1 VKTLEDRLRAATR
14 AAAAS
19 VTDDSAPPLVLSPS
33 KRHRLSAPG
42 WQRWRRRLI
51 PAAAAA
57 SVLAIIAT
65 SLAIAG
71 GAGSDRTSGHA
82 GAVWFP
88 SGRLL
93 FADAWGLKWLYPDG
107 KTTGI
112 AHGFIGA
119 NMVAGGTKLLAWRPT
134 QNPKARPPCRGCFAD
149 VDYYFMNLNGSGR
162 RLALRAEP
170 TGSKVQVGHLSVEVS
185 PDGRGLAYVRQGESR
200 STGNN
205 FFDQLWVI
213 DLANGHKIDLGRAP
227 SSGNAFTWVN
237 NSTLLAETPN
247 GAALQKVN
255 INTGRKTNYLNVSD
269 PRIVRAY
276 ESARPGAG
284 SPKGVDPIGWSTDS
298 TRSALAVTLWG
309 GSQRFPAKAV
319 IALVGHGVIRS
330 FAPDNKPLLTLTW
343 GPAGRFV
350 IESALGTT
358 AVKAGLYAGTVGTS
372 KLYRLPSFG
381 APDKLAFSPQ
391 GTVIAQGYE
400 SGTWAF
406 VRAPAA
412 MCHTSVGCASFRPI
426 TRDKGGT
433 LIAWAP

>member
-1 VKTLEDRLRAATR
+1 MKTLEDRLRAATR

-19 VTDDSAPPLVLSPS
+19 VADDSAPPLVLSPS

-71 GAGSDRTSGHA
+71 GGGGHRTTGHA
-82 GAVWFP
+82 GTASFP
-88 SGRLL
+88 SGRIL
-93 FADAWGLKWLYPDG
+93 FADSWGLRWLYPDG
-107 KTTGI
+107 KTTYI

-119 NMVAGGTKLLAWRPT
+119 SMVAGGTKLLAWRPT
-134 QNPKARPPCRGCFAD
+134 QNPHARPPCGGCFAD
-149 VDYYFMNLNGSGR
+149 VDYYLMNLNGSGR
-162 RLALRAEP
+162 RLVLRAEP
-170 TGSKVQVGHLSVEVS
+170 TSGKVQVGHLSVEAS
-185 PDGRGLAYVRQGESR
+185 PDGRRLAYVRQGESR

-205 FFDQLWVI
+205 LFDQLWAI

-227 SSGNAFTWVN
+227 SSDTAFTWGN
-237 NSTLLAETPN
+237 NSTLLAESAN
-247 GAALQKVN
+247 GTTLQEVSVT
-255 INTGRKTNYLNVSD
+255 TGRKTTYLTVSN

-276 ESARPGAG
+276 ERARPGAG
-284 SPKGVDPIGWSTDS
+284 SPKGIDPIGWSTDS

-309 GSQRFPAKAV
+309 GSRLFPTKAV
-319 IALVGHGVIRS
+319 IALVGRGVIRS
-330 FAPDNKPLLTLTW
+330 YAPDSKPLLTLTW
-343 GPAGRFV
+343 GPAGRFM
-350 IESALGTT
+350 IESALATT
-358 AVKAGLYAGTVGTS
+358 AVKAGLYAGMVGTS

-381 APDKLAFSPQ
+381 RPDKLAFSPQ

-412 MCHTSVGCASFRPI
+412 MCHTSAGCASFRPM
-426 TRDKGGT
+426 TRDEGER